1 MSAIAII
8 PARGGS
14 KRIPGKNLRPF
25 MGRPIIDYSIE
36 AAKACSRFDTI
47 AVSTDDQVI
56 AEHALKH
63 GITVLWRPP
72 ALCDDKSGTDDV
84 MQHHMTRLQ
93 VFDLACC
100 IYATAPF
107 ISQWDLRS
115 GHELLVNHDVDFV
128 FAMGI
133 DPNQDAAQ
141 WYWGTTKAWVSKKHF
156 IGPRSRM
163 FQIPAHRHC
172 DINTPEDWQ
181 RAEDLYAQIH
191 RND

>member
-1 MSAIAII
+1 M
-8 PARGGS
+8 
-14 KRIPGKNLRPF
+14 GKA
-25 MGRPIIDYSIE
+25 IIDYSIE
-36 AAKACSRFDTI
+36 AAKACCRFDTI
-47 AVSTDDQVI
+47 VVSTDDHVI
-56 AEHALKH
+56 AQHAHKH
-63 GITVLWRPP
+63 GIEALYRP
-72 ALCDDKSGTDDV
+72 AHLADDKSGTDDV
-84 MQHHMTRLQ
+84 MAYHMTRLQ

-128 FAMGI
+128 FSMGI

-141 WYWGTTKAWVSKKHF
+141 WYWGTTSAWCSKKHF

-163 FQIPAHRHC
+163 FQVPASRHC

-181 RAEDLYAQIH
+181 RAEEMYAHLH